1 MSSHLCSCC
10 EGILVGPQSLR
21 QEKPHHTL
29 ASDLIGAASDG
40 CYICGIIARS
50 GAWKSLDSSVIFQP
64 TWYLAPM
71 SGRQT
76 GWFKLTIDAALSEE
90 EIDREIMD
98 EDPSD
103 DSQLD
108 SVEDDEDS
116 FGMPELPMWG
126 FYLQPA
132 AGRETRL
139 VRSG

>member
-1 MSSHLCSCC
+1 
-10 EGILVGPQSLR
+10 
-21 QEKPHHTL
+21 
-29 ASDLIGAASDG
+29 
-40 CYICGIIARS
+40 
-50 GAWKSLDSSVIFQP
+50 
-64 TWYLAPM
+64 M